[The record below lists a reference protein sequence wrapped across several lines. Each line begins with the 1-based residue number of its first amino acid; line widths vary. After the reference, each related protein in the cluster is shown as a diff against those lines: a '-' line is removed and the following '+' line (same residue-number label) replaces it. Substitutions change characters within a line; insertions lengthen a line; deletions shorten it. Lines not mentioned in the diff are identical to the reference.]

1 MIRDGLAISSKGGTK
16 MLVYE
21 VKTTR
26 ESPSNK
32 LTKLRYQLTKNCAAK
47 IWRYTVIF
55 EYLPNHCPNTESY
68 SQLNY
73 KIIIMQSHCNP
84 NVPPNVISLKFQRK

>member
-1 MIRDGLAISSKGGTK
+1 MIGDGLAISSKGGTK

-32 LTKLRYQLTKNCAAK
+32 LTKLRYQLTKMNISYKK
-47 IWRYTVIF
+47 IV
-55 EYLPNHCPNTESY
+55 L
-68 SQLNY
+68 Q
-73 KIIIMQSHCNP
+73 
-84 NVPPNVISLKFQRK
+84 KFGGIR